1 MRHEYAAH
9 LTWNG
14 NLGNGTESYVA
25 YSRDYRV
32 EITGKPTMVGS
43 ADAAFRGDPQRH
55 NPEDL
60 LLAALSGCHMLAY
73 LALCARRGIN
83 VLSYQDSARGTLVT
97 RADGGGK
104 FESVTLAPVVT
115 IAPTSDGA
123 LAAELHHTAHEQCF
137 IASSCSVPVHHQ
149 ATILAAGSAGVQA

>member
-14 NLGNGTESYVA
+14 NLGNGTETYVA
-25 YSRDYRV
+25 YSREHRV
-32 EITGKPTMVGS
+32 EMNGKPPIVGS

-73 LALCARRGIN
+73 LALCARRGVN
-83 VLSYQDSARGTLVT
+83 VLAYEDSVRGTLVT

-104 FESVTLAPVVT
+104 FESVTLTPVVT
-115 IAPTSDGA
+115 IAPTSDRA

-137 IASSCSVPVHHQ
+137 IASSCSMPVHHQ
-149 ATILAAGSAGVQA
+149 ATILAASSAGVHP